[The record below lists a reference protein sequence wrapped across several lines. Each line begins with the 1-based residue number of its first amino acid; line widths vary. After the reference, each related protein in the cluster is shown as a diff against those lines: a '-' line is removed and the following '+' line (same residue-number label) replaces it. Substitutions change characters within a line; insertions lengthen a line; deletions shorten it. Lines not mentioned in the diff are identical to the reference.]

1 MFDNLSNKVFEG
13 SSKCACLSV
22 LLTWDVDNVCE
33 WSGLLIAPS
42 ALMPQSITTT
52 QKRRVRQKS
61 QPWGGGGEGGEG
73 GVGLDP
79 KLLWALC
86 RFISLTMQWGGP
98 LCSLDLGP
106 GSKSKCV
113 IGAICG
119 HKYTPTASHNLNTKK
134 QHFVLWIL
142 RIEWSVTQSLNTIQ
156 NRVQFTLN
164 LLQDRVYKAL
174 MLFGDAIY

>member
-1 MFDNLSNKVFEG
+1 MWVKWSFDRTF
-13 SSKCACLSV
+13 CTDA
-22 LLTWDVDNVCE
+22 
-33 WSGLLIAPS
+33 
-42 ALMPQSITTT
+42 SIHHHHTKEASEAKIPTMG
-52 QKRRVRQKS
+52 RR
-61 QPWGGGGEGGEG
+61 GGRRRGGW
-73 GVGLDP
+73 VGLDL

>member
-1 MFDNLSNKVFEG
+1 MG
-13 SSKCACLSV
+13 Y
-22 LLTWDVDNVCE
+22 
-33 WSGLLIAPS
+33 
-42 ALMPQSITTT
+42 
-52 QKRRVRQKS
+52 KRYWKGQGNIYTNWKKTAHTHIHTVHTVIRC
-61 QPWGGGGEGGEG
+61 G
-73 GVGLDP
+73 GVGLDL

-106 GSKSKCV
+106 GLKSKCV

>member
-1 MFDNLSNKVFEG
+1 MCVIMYVIKYSRVLQSVHVFQCFWHEMLIMCV
-13 SSKCACLSV
+13 SEVVFWSH
-22 LLTWDVDNVCE
+22 LLHWCPNPSPPHKRDE
-33 WSGLLIAPS
+33 WGKNPNHGNGG
-42 ALMPQSITTT
+42 
-52 QKRRVRQKS
+52 KR
-61 QPWGGGGEGGEG
+61 G
-73 GVGLDP
+73 GVGLDL

-134 QHFVLWIL
+134 QHFVLRIL

>member
-1 MFDNLSNKVFEG
+1 MFSVVGCLLNQQIAAIITVRHWRREKTIWKKSRMEW
-13 SSKCACLSV
+13 SKWIGCLSGV
-22 LLTWDVDNVCE
+22 
-33 WSGLLIAPS
+33 
-42 ALMPQSITTT
+42 
-52 QKRRVRQKS
+52 
-61 QPWGGGGEGGEG
+61 GGG

-174 MLFGDAIY
+174 MLFGNAIY